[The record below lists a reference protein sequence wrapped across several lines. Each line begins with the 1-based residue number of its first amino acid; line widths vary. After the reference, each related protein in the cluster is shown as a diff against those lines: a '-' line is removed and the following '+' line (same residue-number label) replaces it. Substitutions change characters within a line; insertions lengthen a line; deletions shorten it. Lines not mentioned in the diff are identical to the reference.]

1 MPIFEFHCQKCGNDF
16 EKIVFNQNNKVQCP
30 GCNSSKVEKKV
41 SAFSFKS
48 GSKFVAASSKSGG
61 CSSCSSHHCS
71 TCH

>member
-1 MPIFEFHCQKCGNDF
+1 MPIFEYHCEKCQGDF
-16 EKIVFNQNNKVQCP
+16 EKIVFNIQSKVACPLCQSNKV
-30 GCNSSKVEKKV
+30 KRKV

-48 GSKFVAASSKSGG
+48 SSKFVASSKSGG